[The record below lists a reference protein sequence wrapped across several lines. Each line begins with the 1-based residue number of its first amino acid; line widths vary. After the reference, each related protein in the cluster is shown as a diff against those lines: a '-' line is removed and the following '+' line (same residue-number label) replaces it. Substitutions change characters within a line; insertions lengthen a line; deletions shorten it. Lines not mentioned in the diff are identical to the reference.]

1 MSTTRLLQASSKA
14 GPLHHLSAPSTSYSF
29 SVRFSGNGDTKDRI
43 PIGNFDCSQ
52 RRLDSTVAARAIGA
66 SSSADQTSQTSTSSA
81 QITAA
86 PWTEIDL
93 ASLVNKLKMVGLSNP
108 PPAATADVNR
118 KQGKFHIQMAI
129 ERAIFDCRFFTLL
142 AVAGSLLGSVLCFM
156 EVCFLVAESY
166 SHYFHT
172 LSTNLDQG
180 HMMKLLIEAIDMFLV
195 GTAMLVFGVGLH
207 AMFVGSK
214 DSQHDKQTWLP
225 HSNLFGIFHLK
236 YLPAWVE
243 TRSVS
248 QAKSKIGHAV
258 MMILQV
264 GLLEKFKNVPLVT
277 SFDLACFAAAVLVS
291 SASTFL
297 LSKLYTG
304 ADDR

>member
-1 MSTTRLLQASSKA
+1 MSTTRLLRASSKA
-14 GPLHHLSAPSTSYSF
+14 AGPLHNLSSPSANRSF
-29 SVRFSGNGDTKDRI
+29 SVRASGNGDAKDRVSGTI
-43 PIGNFDCSQ
+43 SNVNCSK
-52 RRLDSTVAARAIGA
+52 RRLDSSVTARAVAA
-66 SSSADQTSQTSTSSA
+66 SSSADQTSQASA
-81 QITAA
+81 QVEAV
-86 PWTEIDL
+86 PWSDIDL
-93 ASLVNKLKMVGLSNP
+93 ASLVNKLMMVRLSP
-108 PPAATADVNR
+108 PPAAEVKR
-118 KQGKFHIQMAI
+118 KQGKFRIQMAI
-129 ERAIFDCRFFTLL
+129 EKAIFDCRFFALL
-142 AVAGSLLGSVLCFM
+142 AVAGSLIGSVLCFM
-156 EVCFLVAESY
+156 EGCFLVAESY
-166 SHYFHT
+166 FHYFHT
-172 LSTNLDQG
+172 LSRSLDQG

-225 HSNLFGIFHLK
+225 QSNLFGLFHLK

-243 TRSVS
+243 TQSVS

-304 ADDR
+304 GEDR